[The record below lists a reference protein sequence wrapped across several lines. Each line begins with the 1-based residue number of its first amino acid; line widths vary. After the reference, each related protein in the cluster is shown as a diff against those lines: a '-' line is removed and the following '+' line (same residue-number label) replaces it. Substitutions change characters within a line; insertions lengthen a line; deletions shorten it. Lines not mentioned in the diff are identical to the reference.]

1 MWKQKQQKQNQLAAL
16 NYQRRQLS
24 SRASS
29 SPSGSGYGSSGGGS
43 YGGGYAAS
51 GGGFYGGGLSGGG
64 GSYGGG
70 KVRSD
75 SYGHSSSGYSQ
86 PSSGYSQPSYGYSQP
101 SYASYSSGY
110 GKMECPGIPIALL
123 LITLLGILTLGVI
136 FFLKVQAAGRRKRS
150 VEDQIPLEDLG
161 LLFIIGRS
169 PLLANLYKMP

>member
-1 MWKQKQQKQNQLAAL
+1 MWKQNQQKPNQLAAL

-29 SPSGSGYGSSGGGS
+29 SPSGSGYGASGGGLYGGGYGSSGGGS
-43 YGGGYAAS
+43 YGGGS
-51 GGGFYGGGLSGGG
+51 SGGG

-75 SYGHSSSGYSQ
+75 SYGHS
-86 PSSGYSQPSYGYSQP
+86 SSGYSQPSYGYSQP

-169 PLLANLYKMP
+169 PLLADLYKMP

>member
-1 MWKQKQQKQNQLAAL
+1 MWKQKQQNQNKLAAL
-16 NYQRRQLS
+16 NYQRRQPS

-29 SPSGSGYGSSGGGS
+29 SPSGSGYGASGGGS
-43 YGGGYAAS
+43 YGGGYGAS
-51 GGGFYGGGLSGGG
+51 GGGSYGGGASGG

-110 GKMECPGIPIALL
+110 GKMDCPGIPIALL

-169 PLLANLYKMP
+169 PLLADLYKTP